1 MVGWR
6 LMLGTSS
13 RWWQARAVCVWAGGC
28 RRTVLVGTLR
38 ARTAAIALIRAR
50 RMFRGFRLIG
60 EIQIRPYT
68 HYDKPW
74 PDA

>member
-1 MVGWR
+1 
-6 LMLGTSS
+6 MLG
-13 RWWQARAVCVWAGGC
+13 A
-28 RRTVLVGTLR
+28 TLK
-38 ARTAAIALIRAR
+38 ARTAAIALIKAR